1 MSSAPRLDGERNERF
16 ARRGRRIDTFLPA
29 DLLVDAGLRVTS
41 VGSAQEAL
49 GIIGGECPSVLLA
62 DLRLGPGMNGFTLI
76 AAARQRWPGI
86 RCVLMS
92 GDLDAAQKSAEAPD
106 LFLSKPFRAA
116 QLLQALCGGVAG

>member
-1 MSSAPRLDGERNERF
+1 MSVLLVEDDESIRSCL
-16 ARRGRRIDTFLPA
+16 A
-29 DLLVDAGLRVTS
+29 DLLADAGLRVTS

-116 QLLQALCGGVAG
+116 ELLQALCGGVAG

>member
-1 MSSAPRLDGERNERF
+1 MESEMNVLLVEDDESIRSCL
-16 ARRGRRIDTFLPA
+16 A

-41 VGSAQEAL
+41 VANAREAFAVQL
-49 GIIGGECPSVLLA
+49 LEDPSVLLA
-62 DLRLGPGMNGFTLI
+62 DVRLGPGMNGFVLV

-92 GDLDAAQKSAEAPD
+92 GDPAAAQKGAGGQEGVGGPD

-116 QLLQALCGGVAG
+116 QLLQALCGEAAW